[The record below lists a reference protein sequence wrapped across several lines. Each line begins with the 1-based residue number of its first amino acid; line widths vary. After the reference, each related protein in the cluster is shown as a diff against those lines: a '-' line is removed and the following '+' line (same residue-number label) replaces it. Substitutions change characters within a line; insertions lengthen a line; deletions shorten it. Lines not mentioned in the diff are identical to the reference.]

1 MTDLPPAAQLAQ
13 MLTGCLP
20 TQAVYAA
27 AKLNIAD
34 QLASGPQSIEQLAK
48 QSGANGE
55 ALYRL
60 LRTLSS
66 VGIFTE
72 TQARTF
78 ALTPMGELLRSNIP
92 GSQHAF
98 ALMMGDYCYKAIGEM
113 HYSVKTGRTGFDRAF
128 GSPMFDWL
136 ATHPEEGRIF
146 DAAMTGIHGP
156 ETRPMIDAFDFRVF
170 NTIIDI
176 GGGNA
181 STITEILRACPK
193 ARGIVFDL
201 PNVID
206 RTKRSLQDAGLADR
220 CRAEAG
226 DFFKSVPAAGAN
238 DAYILRHI
246 IHDWDDEKSVAILR
260 RCREA
265 AAPGAKLLV
274 VESVLP
280 PANQPH
286 PGKWLDLIM
295 LTCPGGLERTAEE
308 YEALFSKSGWRLNR
322 IVPTSSPVS
331 VIEGSVAS

>member
-1 MTDLPPAAQLAQ
+1 MTDLPPAAQLSQ
-13 MLTGCLP
+13 VLTGCLL

-27 AKLNIAD
+27 AKLNVADLLAAGPQSAD
-34 QLASGPQSIEQLAK
+34 QLAQL
-48 QSGANGE
+48 SDANAA

-66 VGIFTE
+66 AGIFTE
-72 TQARTF
+72 SSPRTF
-78 ALTPMGELLRSNIP
+78 ALTPMAELLRSDVP

-113 HYSVKTGRTGFDRAF
+113 HYSIKTGRTGFDHAF
-128 GSPMFDWL
+128 GAPLFEWL
-136 ATHPEEGRIF
+136 AQNPEAGRIF

-156 ETRPMIDAFDFRVF
+156 ETRPMIDAYDFNAF

-181 STITEILRACPK
+181 STINELLRACPK

-201 PNVID
+201 PSVIERARRAID
-206 RTKRSLQDAGLADR
+206 DAGLAHR
-220 CRAEAG
+220 CRAESG
-226 DFFKSVPAAGAN
+226 DFFKAVPNAGPN
-238 DAYILRHI
+238 DAFVLRHI
-246 IHDWDDEKSVAILR
+246 IHDWDDEKSMAILR
-260 RCREA
+260 RCRDA

-308 YEALFSKSGWRLNR
+308 FQALFSKAGWRLNR
-322 IVPTSSPVS
+322 IVPTASPVS
-331 VIEGSVAS
+331 LVEGV

>member
-1 MTDLPPAAQLAQ
+1 MTDLPPAAQLSQ
-13 MLTGCLP
+13 MLTGCLL

-27 AKLNIAD
+27 AKFNLAD
-34 QLASGPQSIEQLAK
+34 HLAGGPQSIDQLAVK
-48 QSGANGE
+48 SGANAS
-55 ALYRL
+55 ALSRL

-66 VGIFTE
+66 AGIFSE
-72 TQARTF
+72 SSPRTF
-78 ALTPMGELLRSNIP
+78 ALTSMAELLRSDVP

-113 HYSVKTGRTGFDRAF
+113 HYSVQTGRTGFDHAF
-128 GSPMFDWL
+128 GSPLFDWL
-136 ATHPEEGRIF
+136 AHNPEAGKVF

-156 ETRPMIDAFDFRVF
+156 ETRPMIDAYDFAAF
-170 NTIIDI
+170 NTIVDI

-193 ARGIVFDL
+193 ARGVVFDL
-201 PNVID
+201 PNVIE
-206 RTKRSLQDAGLADR
+206 RTKHALADAGLADR
-220 CRAEAG
+220 CRAESG
-226 DFFKSVPAAGAN
+226 DFFKQVAKAGAN

-246 IHDWDDEKSVAILR
+246 IHDWDDEKSVTILK

-280 PANQPH
+280 AANQPH

-308 YEALFSKSGWRLNR
+308 YQSLFARSGWKLTR
-322 IVPTSSPVS
+322 IVPTKSPVS
-331 VIEGSVAS
+331 VVEGV